1 MFSSQTGNISSLTSP
16 HPKKKTHKKTQQ
28 NFKEKNSQQHQSGF
42 NLEKKN
48 KKKWTHAETNTWS
61 KCERS
66 LLFEQWPDKIA
77 PKLSAQDEFP
87 EEPRGGVSSM

>member
-1 MFSSQTGNISSLTSP
+1 MWFRHRPGRKKKNTP
-16 HPKKKTHKKTQQ
+16 HPKKINNCISKK
-28 NFKEKNSQQHQSGF
+28 KKSQQHQSGF

-48 KKKWTHAETNTWS
+48 KKKWTHVETNTWS
-61 KCERS
+61 KCKRS

-87 EEPRGGVSSM
+87 EEARGGVSSM

>member
-1 MFSSQTGNISSLTSP
+1 MWFRHRPETKSKQ
-16 HPKKKTHKKTQQ
+16 KKKATAFQRKK
-28 NFKEKNSQQHQSGF
+28 SQQHQSGF

-48 KKKWTHAETNTWS
+48 KKKWTHVETNTWS